1 MGSASKLLSSLLL
14 TSSPLRLRPSAA
26 AFALILS
33 SRTAASRQQHLP
45 SSPSPLRT
53 LSTSGAAAASPLPYS
68 SSSSSASSTP
78 PLHAPFPEWSRLVD
92 RLAAAGYAA
101 RAPSPADELA
111 VASGSGLSA
120 EAESAVSSCLAF
132 ARDRPDL
139 LRSLPTKD
147 VEVVVSNV
155 APALFKGGEESAQRL
170 QQYLAGEEDN
180 AIQSVRAVT
189 VDIVRYLLSYTYS
202 SSNNY
207 LEDKELTDSAVRN
220 ILAELVNSSGLP
232 HTSSFVESTVE
243 SQPERF
249 SRHPGQNVEM
259 KRGDWICTRCS
270 FMNFARNAR
279 CLECNEHRPKKML
292 TGREWECPQCEF
304 YNYGRNMS
312 CLRCA
317 CKRPATTASAGAG
330 LGGVAE
336 LLNVTNAGRSEIERK
351 LAQSDEKAERWL
363 SKVSQLD
370 DSADLSSLA
379 ADEDFPEIMPMRK
392 GVNKFVVSTRKT
404 PLERRLASAQYS
416 SNNSPQATASDSKIS
431 QTLDRILGRSA
442 STSAPNNQSDNG
454 GVTAE
459 TPRKLT
465 GHLGDIDP
473 VPFVPL
479 SADLFT
485 KPQNAKTN
493 EQADRDSQ
501 INKETGSS
509 APDITQASTERRD
522 VDKSLDTAEKWSKKV
537 AELDSV
543 NDLSSAI
550 SDEDFPDI
558 MPMRKGENRFVISK
572 KKDRLL
578 TSPQY
583 QRRSVLEQADNS
595 DFVPFVPFP
604 PDYFAKKDAPA
615 ESTPDT
621 GIVSESSPSTD
632 KLPET
637 NASSRHSGNSQ
648 NTSQVI
654 GPQGSSIMNNENSNR
669 NYSQQSSSPG
679 GYTRGG
685 SSSQQYQQQPYGV
698 GDRSAGTP
706 NSGAWNP
713 NYSQGTSTDVRG
725 GSSNYQHQQQPH
737 EVGDRS
743 RGTSNTG
750 ALNTNYSPGRFND
763 GRGGASN
770 YQHQQQPHEAGG
782 RSSGTSNTGAWN
794 TNYSQSQGSFN
805 DGRGGS
811 NNYQHK
817 QQPREVDDRSSG
829 TSNTGSWNTNYSQS
843 QGSFNDGR
851 GGSNNYQHQQQPREV
866 GDRSSGTSNTG
877 SWNTNYSQSQGRF
890 SDGRGGSS
898 SYQYQTQPHQAG
910 GQSSGS
916 SNTLNT
922 NYSQGS
928 FNEGRDTST
937 YNQGS
942 YSAQPSYSPGY
953 SNHSNSNSWSSNN
966 NQNWSGSHPDSRVST
981 TGIDSTNPNQGTGY
995 SSYGGG
1001 GYTGKSLEGSAVK
1014 DPDPLDMSEEAKAE
1028 RWFRRAAQIKDISEL
1043 ANIPDEDFPEI
1054 MPMRKGVNRFVVSK
1068 RKTPLERRLTSPQ
1081 YRRNLPIVSSEPD
1094 KDGS

>member
-33 SRTAASRQQHLP
+33 SRTAASRRQHLL

-53 LSTSGAAAASPLPYS
+53 LSTSAAAAVASPLPY
-68 SSSSSASSTP
+68 SSSSASSTP

-180 AIQSVRAVT
+180 AIQSVRAET

-232 HTSSFVESTVE
+232 HSFSFAEPTVE

-292 TGREWECPQCEF
+292 TGGEWECPQCEF

-336 LLNVTNAGRSEIERK
+336 LLSVTNAGRSEIERK
-351 LAQSDEKAERWL
+351 LAESDEKAERWL

-454 GVTAE
+454 GVNAE

-485 KPQNAKTN
+485 KPQNAKSN
-493 EQADRDSQ
+493 EQADRDCQ
-501 INKETGSS
+501 INRETGSS
-509 APDITQASTERRD
+509 TPGITQASTERKD
-522 VDKSLDTAEKWSKKV
+522 VDRSLDTAEKWSKKV

-572 KKDRLL
+572 KKDRSL

-621 GIVSESSPSTD
+621 GIVSESSPSAD

-637 NASSRHSGNSQ
+637 NASSRHSGDSQ

-654 GPQGSSIMNNENSNR
+654 GPQGSSIMSNENWNR

-679 GYTRGG
+679 GYTPGG
-685 SSSQQYQQQPYGV
+685 S
-698 GDRSAGTP
+698 
-706 NSGAWNP
+706 N
-713 NYSQGTSTDVRG
+713 
-725 GSSNYQHQQQPH
+725 NYQHQQQPR
-737 EVGDRS
+737 EVGD
-743 RGTSNTG
+743 
-750 ALNTNYSPGRFND
+750 
-763 GRGGASN
+763 
-770 YQHQQQPHEAGG
+770 Q
-782 RSSGTSNTGAWN
+782 SSGTSNTGAWN
-794 TNYSQSQGSFN
+794 TNYSQSQGRFN

-811 NNYQHK
+811 GN
-817 QQPREVDDRSSG
+817 
-829 TSNTGSWNTNYSQS
+829 
-843 QGSFNDGR
+843 
-851 GGSNNYQHQQQPREV
+851 
-866 GDRSSGTSNTG
+866 
-877 SWNTNYSQSQGRF
+877 
-890 SDGRGGSS
+890 
-898 SYQYQTQPHQAG
+898 YQYQTQPHQAG
-910 GQSSGS
+910 GRPSGT
-916 SNTLNT
+916 SNTHAPNT

-928 FNEGRDTST
+928 FSEGRDTST

-942 YSAQPSYSPGY
+942 YSTQPSYTPGY
-953 SNHSNSNSWSSNN
+953 TNHSNNHAWSKSNN
-966 NQNWSGSHPDSRVST
+966 HNPSGSHPDSRVAT
-981 TGIDSTNPNQGTGY
+981 CGIGSTNPNQATGY
-995 SSYGGG
+995 SSYGSG

-1014 DPDPLDMSEEAKAE
+1014 DSDPLDMSEEAKAE

-1094 KDGS
+1094 KDAS

>member
-202 SSNNY
+202 SSDNY

-416 SNNSPQATASDSKIS
+416 SNNSPQATASGSKIS

-550 SDEDFPDI
+550 SDEDFPDT

-685 SSSQQYQQQPYGV
+685 SSSQQYQQQPYG
-698 GDRSAGTP
+698 
-706 NSGAWNP
+706 
-713 NYSQGTSTDVRG
+713 
-725 GSSNYQHQQQPH
+725 
-737 EVGDRS
+737 
-743 RGTSNTG
+743 
-750 ALNTNYSPGRFND
+750 
-763 GRGGASN
+763 
-770 YQHQQQPHEAGG
+770 AGG

-811 NNYQHK
+811 NNYQH
-817 QQPREVDDRSSG
+817 
-829 TSNTGSWNTNYSQS
+829 
-843 QGSFNDGR
+843 
-851 GGSNNYQHQQQPREV
+851 QQQPRE
-866 GDRSSGTSNTG
+866 
-877 SWNTNYSQSQGRF
+877 YSQSQGRF

-995 SSYGGG
+995 SSYGGE